1 MSLLVKTPTVA
12 IIGSCGRTG
21 GRFDKT
27 HFDRMVSEARRILTE
42 ELKLER
48 WHLVSGG
55 AAWSDH
61 VAVALFL
68 QGLGDSLTL
77 HLPCKLEKSRLT
89 DSQSDRLHRA
99 FSWTSGRDSIAELN
113 KVAETPKAT
122 VKTWR
127 SYRERNDQ
135 IAKAA
140 MIVIAFSWSNG
151 NEPDSG
157 GTKYTWNKAKC
168 SQKIHVS
175 LNHLTR

>member
-1 MSLLVKTPTVA
+1 MSLVKAPMVA

-27 HFDRMVSEARRILTE
+27 HFDRMVKEAHRILTE
-42 ELKLER
+42 ELKLEH

-68 QGLGDSLTL
+68 KGLGDSLTL
-77 HLPCKLEKSRLT
+77 HLPCKLYRGKLT
-89 DSQSDRLHRA
+89 DGQSDRLHRS

-113 KVAETPKAT
+113 RVAEMPKVT
-122 VKTWR
+122 VKEWKG
-127 SYRERNDQ
+127 YRERNDQ

-140 MIVIAFSWSNG
+140 MVVIAFSWSDG
-151 NEPDSG
+151 PGPESG
-157 GTKYTWNKAKC
+157 GTKYTWDKAKC
-168 SQKIHVS
+168 PRKIHVS
-175 LNHLTR
+175 LNKLP